1 MSWKTEALQKI
12 DQQKKG
18 TLTFKSETEI
28 KDKWEQKLSGYKN
41 NIKNLEQATYNLSK
55 INKEIDKFL
64 K

>member
-18 TLTFKSETEI
+18 TLTCKSETEI